1 MNRIASGRANSR
13 WPRFT
18 NTPPSPLPTPNGTP
32 SRTSTTPR
40 TPAASSVPST
50 STTAPLQGHG
60 AGGPVTISARQ
71 FRQLIDQQKALQE
84 SNERVLRLLEA
95 QQEHRTQSQA
105 SNRKIPKDLSVS

>member
-1 MNRIASGRANSR
+1 MAKIHPQHSSESTSYAKWNS
-13 WPRFT
+13 
-18 NTPPSPLPTPNGTP
+18 

-40 TPAASSVPST
+40 TRASSVPST